1 MPIYEYECEACG
13 HRSEELQ
20 KMGDPPLATCPACG
34 GPYKK
39 LLSAP
44 SFQFKGSGWYVT
56 DYARKDRDKGGEAKG
71 EKEGGGEGAGKEG
84 GGEAA
89 AKEGGGETAAA
100 KKGGAKKEGAAGGEK
115 AKKGGKGETSS

>member
-20 KMGDPPLATCPACG
+20 RMDDPPLATCPACG

-44 SFQFKGSGWYVT
+44 AFQFKGSGWYVT
-56 DYARKDRDKGGEAKG
+56 DYARKDQKRGAAKG
-71 EKEGGGEGAGKEG
+71 EKEGGGEGAAKEAGAPGKEG
-84 GGEAA
+84 A
-89 AKEGGGETAAA
+89 AKEGGAKPAAA
-100 KKGGAKKEGAAGGEK
+100 GEK
-115 AKKGGKGETSS
+115 AKTGGKSGAP

>member
-20 KMGDPPLATCPACG
+20 KMDDPPLTTCPACG

-44 SFQFKGSGWYVT
+44 AFQFKGSGWYVT
-56 DYARKDRDKGGEAKG
+56 DYARKDQQRGERSG
-71 EKEGGGEGAGKEG
+71 EKEGGGEGAAKEGGGGAAKEG
-84 GGEAA
+84 GGEGAA
-89 AKEGGGETAAA
+89 AKEGGG
-100 KKGGAKKEGAAGGEK
+100 KKEGAAGEK
-115 AKKGGKGETSS
+115 AKKGGKRGTS